1 MAIQGFKFDPVID
14 IGVTI
19 VVKYAIAK
27 QLAGKR
33 IITTD
38 GEELGRVVDLY
49 FNELSGKLESV
60 LVDPNPD
67 SSLALRVK
75 REGGGMI
82 TIPYTSVLDVKD
94 VMVVDR
100 RNLG

>member
-1 MAIQGFKFDPVID
+1 M
-14 IGVTI
+14 
-19 VVKYAIAK
+19 VKYAVAK

-49 FNELSGKLESV
+49 LNEASGKLESV
-60 LVDPNPD
+60 LVEPNPD
-67 SSLALRVK
+67 SSLALRMK
-75 REGGGMI
+75 KEGAGMVA
-82 TIPYTSVLDVKD
+82 IPYASVLDVKD

-100 RNLG
+100 RQMTE

>member
-1 MAIQGFKFDPVID
+1 MP
-14 IGVTI
+14 
-19 VVKYAIAK
+19 KYAIAK

-49 FNELSGKLESV
+49 VNELNGKLESV
-60 LVDPNPD
+60 IIEPNPD
-67 SSLALRVK
+67 STLATK
-75 REGGGMI
+75 AGGDGVM
-82 TIPYTSVLDVKD
+82 TIPYSSVLDVKD

-100 RNLG
+100 RGLAAQTA

>member
-1 MAIQGFKFDPVID
+1 M
-14 IGVTI
+14 
-19 VVKYAIAK
+19 VKYAIAK

-33 IITTD
+33 VITTD

-49 FNELSGKLESV
+49 VNELSGKLEGV
-60 LVDPNPD
+60 LLEPNPD
-67 SSLALRVK
+67 STLALK
-75 REGGGMI
+75 AKKEGGGMV
-82 TIPYTSVLDVKD
+82 TIPYASVLDVKD

>member
-1 MAIQGFKFDPVID
+1 M
-14 IGVTI
+14 
-19 VVKYAIAK
+19 VKYAIAK

-33 IITTD
+33 VITTD

-49 FNELSGKLESV
+49 VNELTGKLESV
-60 LVDPNPD
+60 LLEPNPD
-67 SSLALRVK
+67 STLALK
-75 REGGGMI
+75 AKKEGGGMV
-82 TIPYTSVLDVKD
+82 TIPYSAVLDVKD

>member
-1 MAIQGFKFDPVID
+1 M
-14 IGVTI
+14 
-19 VVKYAIAK
+19 VKYAIAK

-33 IITTD
+33 VITTD

-49 FNELSGKLESV
+49 VNDLTGKLESV
-60 LVDPNPD
+60 LLEPNPD
-67 SSLALRVK
+67 STLALK
-75 REGGGMI
+75 AKKEGGGMV
-82 TIPYTSVLDVKD
+82 TIAYSSVLDVKD

>member
-1 MAIQGFKFDPVID
+1 M
-14 IGVTI
+14 
-19 VVKYAIAK
+19 VKYAIAK

-33 IITTD
+33 VITTD

-49 FNELSGKLESV
+49 VNELTGKLDGV
-60 LVDPNPD
+60 LIEPNPD
-67 SSLALRVK
+67 SAIAVRAK
-75 REGGGMI
+75 KEGGGLV
-82 TIPYTSVLDVKD
+82 TIPYAAVMDVKD